1 MYGYKDGKMLD
12 TDYGTSSYVN
22 AEGMLH
28 IGSDDCD
35 NSKLAMVRMGRGGL
49 SSEQVKRIYADEKK
63 IFQKNVKCTLYG
75 TTSATTA
82 TAYDDSTDIVHVGT
96 SSGRSD
102 MSGMV
107 RINNTTQAVTNS
119 ISASNG
125 LVAEQ

>member
-12 TDYGTSSYVN
+12 TDYGTASYVN
-22 AEGMLH
+22 ALGMLH

-63 IFQKNVKCTLYG
+63 IFQKNAKCTLYG
-75 TTSATTA
+75 TTSATKA
-82 TAYDDSTDIVHVGT
+82 IAYDDSTDTAYAGT
-96 SSGRSD
+96 SAGRSD
-102 MSGMV
+102 FIGLN
-107 RINNTTQAVTNS
+107 RINNTTTAVTAA

-125 LVAEQ
+125 LVVDE